1 MILMHLNM
9 LRMYYKILPPKFN
22 QTISPT
28 SFQKR
33 LKLSLS
39 KRKDIY
45 DANDDDNNQT
55 LETTDIDNSMKE
67 YFKLIGEHTNTIY
80 D

>member
-1 MILMHLNM
+1 
-9 LRMYYKILPPKFN
+9 MYYKILPPKFN

-28 SFQKR
+28 PFQKR

-67 YFKLIGEHTNTIY
+67 YSKLIGEHTNTIY

>member
-1 MILMHLNM
+1 M
-9 LRMYYKILPPKFN
+9 
-22 QTISPT
+22 
-28 SFQKR
+28 
-33 LKLSLS
+33 S

-45 DANDDDNNQT
+45 DANDDNNQT